1 MDFRKFF
8 KSKKR
13 DTEIYRVATDSKN
26 IMSKLIDKVRYDGNF
41 DISVDAKKNL
51 LVNVCID
58 KQDFHLMLFPT
69 LEQAENFG
77 IGRGNIIEPINI
89 KLTQSFDVWKKE
101 QVGYVVI
108 GNDGQNE
115 VAQNVH

>member
-1 MDFRKFF
+1 MDLRKFF

-13 DTEIYRVATDSKN
+13 DTEIYRVDTDSKN
-26 IMSKLIDKVRYDGNF
+26 IMSKLIDKCRYDGNF
-41 DISVDAKKNL
+41 DIDAKKNL
-51 LVNVCID
+51 LVSVCID
-58 KQDFHLMLFPT
+58 KQDFHLMPFPS

-77 IGRGNIIEPINI
+77 IGRGNIIDPINI
-89 KLTQSFDVWKKE
+89 KLTQSFDAWKKE

-115 VAQNVH
+115 VAKNVH